1 MSQENVELVHRAF
14 QAFNDRDWDAIS
26 VLFTDDV
33 VWRLIGGFADVMGS
47 EFRGHEGLRLW
58 VTDWVDNLGV
68 RSAIDAV
75 FDVDERVAVI
85 TRSVAEGGT
94 SGTPAT
100 LRSGQVY
107 SFRDGRISAVD
118 NYYEVSDVLE
128 AVGLS
133 EQDAHTDSS

>member
-1 MSQENVELVHRAF
+1 MVHRAL
-14 QAFNDRDWDAIS
+14 QGFNERNWDAIP

-33 VWRLIGGFADVMGS
+33 EWRLIGGFADVMGS
-47 EFRGHEGLRLW
+47 AFRGHEGLRRWL
-58 VTDWVDNLGV
+58 TDWVDNLGV
-68 RSAIDAV
+68 QTAIEAV
-75 FDVDERVAVI
+75 FDVDDRVAVI
-85 TRSVAEGGT
+85 TRSVAAGGT

-107 SFRDGRISAVD
+107 SFRDGHISAVD

-133 EQDAHTDSS
+133 EQDVHADS

>member
-1 MSQENVELVHRAF
+1 MSQENVEVVHRAF
-14 QAFNDRDWDAIS
+14 QAFNDRDWDALPT
-26 VLFTDDV
+26 LFTEDV

-47 EFRGHEGLRLW
+47 EFRGHEGLRRW
-58 VTDWVDNLGV
+58 ITDWIENLGV
-68 RSAIDAV
+68 RSEIEAV
-75 FDVDERVAVI
+75 FDVDDRVAVI
-85 TRSVAEGGT
+85 TRSVAAGGT

-107 SFRDGRISAVD
+107 FFRDGQISAVD

-133 EQDAHTDSS
+133 EQDAHPDS

>member
-1 MSQENVELVHRAF
+1 MSQENVELVRSAF
-14 QAFNDRDWDAIS
+14 QAFNDRDWDAIP

-33 VWRLIGGFADVMGS
+33 VWRLIGGFADVMGD
-47 EFRGHEGLRLW
+47 EFRGHEGLLHW
-58 VTDWVDNLGV
+58 LTDWVDNLGV
-68 RSAIDAV
+68 QSAIEAV
-75 FDVDERVAVI
+75 FDVDNRVAVI
-85 TRSVAEGGT
+85 TRSVAAGGT

-107 SFRDGRISAVD
+107 FFRDRQISAVD

-133 EQDAHTDSS
+133 EQDAHADS

>member
-1 MSQENVELVHRAF
+1 MSQENVELVRSAF
-14 QAFNDRDWDAIS
+14 QAFNDRDWDAIPA
-26 VLFTDDV
+26 LFTEDV

-47 EFRGHEGLRLW
+47 EFRGHEGLRQW

-68 RSAIDAV
+68 RSEI
-75 FDVDERVAVI
+75 DVDDRVAVI
-85 TRSVAEGGT
+85 TRSVAAGGT

-107 SFRDGRISAVD
+107 FFRDGQIRAVD

-133 EQDAHTDSS
+133 EQDAHADS